1 MINHPNVTSVWENNH
16 RKKAE
21 KVNDP
26 SNVKIRRHV
35 VKNDK
40 IVAASAASRDEKG
53 LQSAS

>member
-1 MINHPNVTSVWENNH
+1 MGKQSQ
-16 RKKAE
+16 KKAE

-40 IVAASAASRDEKG
+40 IVAASAVSRDEKG
-53 LQSAS
+53 LQSSS

>member
-1 MINHPNVTSVWENNH
+1 MGKQSQ
-16 RKKAE
+16 KKTE

-40 IVAASAASRDEKG
+40 IVAASAASSRDEKG